1 MIRARNYQASKL
13 RSSTNFFNIHELP
26 DWMQNDQYIRRGYRI
41 PQNSIRGCFQSLW
54 YLHNETVNIWS
65 HLLTA
70 MFMTA
75 LLGWSFV
82 PTLHQGYSFS
92 ASDLGVLQF
101 YLLCS
106 IGGLIFSVGVS
117 VYLPLF
123 VSWRIKTDLLASHSF
138 IAQAATRSA

>member
-1 MIRARNYQASKL
+1 MFSQMIMIRAQNSQANKLSGSSKFL
-13 RSSTNFFNIHELP
+13 NIHELP
-26 DWMQNDQYIRRGYRI
+26 DWMQNDQYIRQGYRA

-75 LLGWSFV
+75 LLAWSFI
-82 PTLHQGYSFS
+82 PTLHRGYCFS
-92 ASDLGVLQF
+92 VSDLGVLQF

-106 IGGLIFSVGVS
+106 IGGLIFSVSVS
-117 VYLPLF
+117 IHTPLS
-123 VSWRIKTDLLASHSF
+123 VR
-138 IAQAATRSA
+138 